1 MSREI
6 QLPAKPEE
14 EELRLK
20 TLELEGLQRELIDQ
34 ELCLASLRA
43 ELATF
48 EKLYIKTVGALYAE
62 LDDIEAQ
69 IAEAIARHNPESLEA
84 SATAREA
91 RRKAEESSS
100 AVDEPLSEG
109 VKTDFKSSPEL
120 KSLYREVARRVH
132 PDLASNS
139 DDRTIRQTLMA
150 QANHAYETG
159 DEARLRAIL
168 DEYDSSPDSV
178 VGEGIAAELVRVIRK
193 IAQVKRRLVEIDLTS
208 PSFCTTA
215 NERVY
220 TTTSSGKGAN
230 GGSQG
235 AVG

>member
-208 PSFCTTA
+208 PSFCTT
-215 NERVY
+215 
-220 TTTSSGKGAN
+220 
-230 GGSQG
+230 
-235 AVG
+235 